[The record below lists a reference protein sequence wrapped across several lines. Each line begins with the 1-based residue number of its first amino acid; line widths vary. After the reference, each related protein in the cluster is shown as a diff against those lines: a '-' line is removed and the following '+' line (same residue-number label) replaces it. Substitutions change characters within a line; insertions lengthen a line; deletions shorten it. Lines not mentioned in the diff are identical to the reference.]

1 MLSRLS
7 SVQSL
12 RTEILSFSSVMQ
24 IGDSTFVNAFSR
36 ALAVQRQDEIFLGNE
51 GSFDYPVFT
60 EPIPLPPITEAVRMH
75 RQNVNPVIR
84 VSSIDLIGATAASV
98 IHIGSTCHVQ
108 LEARIKHI
116 RQLRDE
122 GKPAE
127 KKEE

>member
-1 MLSRLS
+1 M
-7 SVQSL
+7 
-12 RTEILSFSSVMQ
+12 F
-24 IGDSTFVNAFSR
+24 F
-36 ALAVQRQDEIFLGNE
+36 GNE

-60 EPIPLPPITEAVRMH
+60 EPIPLPPITEPFRMY
-75 RQNVNPVIR
+75 RQNINPVIR

-116 RQLRDE
+116 RQLGEE
-122 GKPAE
+122 GKQAE